1 MTTFSLSQERPEVS
15 AEQRASSDLAKRV
28 RKLRWMGMEEEA
40 RQLQQLL
47 CRDVSRAGIVL
58 ADPHDTD

>member
-1 MTTFSLSQERPEVS
+1 
-15 AEQRASSDLAKRV
+15 
-28 RKLRWMGMEEEA
+28 MGMEEEA